1 MNRFLLIVILCVVSA
16 PVVCSQTAYAKF
28 DSKGHTIGLYK
39 LLADA
44 TGCEASRTFVG
55 TITKVS
61 YDVRGSVYTYTFT
74 LNASGKKVSLNLIAT
89 DDEILQPDVDDIIF
103 KNQRVRVSARQCGS
117 SGVWSTEEVR
127 RQ

>member
-1 MNRFLLIVILCVVSA
+1 MKRFFLLLIFLAVSA
-16 PVVCSQTAYAKF
+16 PMVYSQSAYAKF
-28 DSKGHTIGLYK
+28 DSKGRTIGLYK

-44 TGCEASRTFVG
+44 TGCEPSRTFTG
-55 TITKVS
+55 TIVKVA
-61 YDVRGSVYTYTFT
+61 YDVRNSIYTYTFT
-74 LNASGKKVSLNLIAT
+74 LSVSGKKLNLNLIAT

-127 RQ
+127 RL